1 MDEGGSERMCIM
13 TGERLD
19 PKRLIRFV
27 LSPEAEVVPDLKHR
41 LPGRGVWVKATR
53 EAIARTV
60 AEQRFAKAFRV
71 KCTASPDLAVR
82 LEDLMRKEAR
92 QYLALANKAGLV
104 VAGFE
109 KTAEALA
116 AGKARLLIEAFDG
129 AEDGRSKLRLRR
141 SENCEIVSA
150 FASQEL
156 DLALGRANV
165 IHAAV
170 AQGSLAEKLLAAVRR
185 VEAFG
190 GETATHG

>member
-1 MDEGGSERMCIM
+1 MDDGGSERMCIV
-13 TGERLD
+13 TGEHLT
-19 PKRLIRFV
+19 PEKLIRFV
-27 LSPEAEVVPDLKHR
+27 LSPAAEVVPDLKHR

-53 EAIARTV
+53 EAVARTV
-60 AEQRFAKAFRV
+60 VEQRFARAFRV
-71 KCTASPDLAVR
+71 KCTVSPDLAAR
-82 LEDLMRKEAR
+82 LEHLLRQEAR

-129 AEDGRSKLRLRR
+129 AEDGRRKLRLRR
-141 SENCEIVSA
+141 PGNCEIVSV

-170 AQGSLAEKLLAAVRR
+170 AQASLAEKLLAAVRR
-185 VEAFG
+185 VETFAA
-190 GETATHG
+190 ETATHG

>member
-19 PKRLIRFV
+19 PKKLIRFV

-71 KCTASPDLAVR
+71 NCTASPDLAAR

-92 QYLALANKAGLV
+92 QYLALTNKAGLV

-129 AEDGRSKLRLRR
+129 AEDGRNKLRLRR

>member
-1 MDEGGSERMCIM
+1 MDDGGSERMCIV
-13 TGERLD
+13 TGEHLN
-19 PKRLIRFV
+19 PEKLIRFV

-53 EAIARTV
+53 EAVARTIV
-60 AEQRFAKAFRV
+60 EQRFARAFRV
-71 KCTASPDLAVR
+71 KCIVSPDLAAR
-82 LEDLMRKEAR
+82 LEHLLRQEAR

-129 AEDGRSKLRLRR
+129 AEDGRRKLRLRR
-141 SENCEIVSA
+141 PGNCEIVSV

-170 AQGSLAEKLLAAVRR
+170 AQASLAEKLLAAVRR
-185 VEAFG
+185 VETFAA
-190 GETATHG
+190 ETATHG

>member
-60 AEQRFAKAFRV
+60 AEHRFAKAFRV